1 MTEPT
6 PETES
11 FSEDDLFF
19 TCPHCGKN
27 MAIEK
32 RGMGLTI
39 QCPDCRGLVKVPK
52 LSEAELKKR
61 NNSHVPAESDQPES
75 IPHIKFLEEIC
86 TRLQGVQKKYN
97 DIEKQFNRQQD
108 AVTTL
113 QEEVQT
119 LQNAMDILTKQMSHS
134 AATVNQ

>member
-1 MTEPT
+1 MNEPT

-32 RGMGLTI
+32 CGMGLTI

-61 NNSHVPAESDQPES
+61 DNRHVPAESDQPES
-75 IPHIKFLEEIC
+75 IPHIGFLEEIFL
-86 TRLQGVQKKYN
+86 RLQGIQKKHK
-97 DIEKQFNRQQD
+97 DIEKQFNHQQS
-108 AVTTL
+108 AVQNL

-119 LQNAMDILTKQMSHS
+119 LQNAMDHLTRQMSDS